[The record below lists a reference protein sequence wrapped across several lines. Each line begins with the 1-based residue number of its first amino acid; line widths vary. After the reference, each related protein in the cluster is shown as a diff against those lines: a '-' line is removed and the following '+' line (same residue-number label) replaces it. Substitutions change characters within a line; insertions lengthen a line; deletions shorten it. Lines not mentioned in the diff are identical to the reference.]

1 VSDGAS
7 LGDGGSVSRLLRVID
22 RLEQMLEAS
31 ELVELEVEAG
41 GTIVVLRKPEA
52 IAPIALTSVDGDAT
66 GGDNRGGS
74 TGSTATAV
82 TTGLPGAAGAG
93 LEAEAASPFHAV
105 LAPLTGV
112 YYTSPS
118 PGAAP
123 YVRVGSPVTQGQVIG
138 LIEAM
143 KLFNEIKA
151 DASGIVRRIAS
162 ETGALVKAKQTLIEI
177 EIETQ

>member
-1 VSDGAS
+1 MSDGAMTTDEPPVN
-7 LGDGGSVSRLLRVID
+7 GLLRVID

-41 GTIVVLRKPEA
+41 GTTVVLRKPEA
-52 IAPIALTSVDGDAT
+52 IAPLALSPIAVAEV
-66 GGDNRGGS
+66 GGAELRGAAVP
-74 TGSTATAV
+74 TATAPAV
-82 TTGLPGAAGAG
+82 EADAA
-93 LEAEAASPFHAV
+93 AASPYHAV

-143 KLFNEIKA
+143 KLFNEIPA
-151 DASGIVRRIAS
+151 DC
-162 ETGALVKAKQTLIEI
+162 TGVIQEVLVENQQPVEYGQVLFRVDPAG
-177 EIETQ
+177 

>member
-1 VSDGAS
+1 MSDGAMTTDEPPVN
-7 LGDGGSVSRLLRVID
+7 GLLRVID

-41 GTIVVLRKPEA
+41 GTTVVLRKPEA
-52 IAPIALTSVDGDAT
+52 IAPLALSPIAVAEV
-66 GGDNRGGS
+66 GGAELRGAAVP
-74 TGSTATAV
+74 TATAPAV
-82 TTGLPGAAGAG
+82 EADAA
-93 LEAEAASPFHAV
+93 AASPYHAV

-143 KLFNEIKA
+143 KLFNEIKS
-151 DASGIVRRIAS
+151 DASGIVRRIAA
-162 ETGALVKAKQTLIEI
+162 ETGALVKAKQPLLEI
-177 EIETQ
+177 EAS